1 LYVAVLLMN
10 ERRSWPWMVLASLPA
25 NLLFDFIH
33 GTKIIPAFL
42 FCCADT
48 VQALAGAWLVRRFVT
63 PRPALAT
70 LREFAGLLGF
80 AALLSTVP
88 GAVIGAATLVHFGLS
103 QSFEQSWKVW
113 WGSNVMAVLVFTP
126 FLLAWFSKP
135 GGWRKRVKPPKRFAE
150 ALLLLVSVVIYASLL
165 LVWGRGIMS
174 THRAMAIPLLLWVGL
189 RFGLRA
195 RRPSPCSSR

>member
-1 LYVAVLLMN
+1 LPAGLYVAVLLMN

-70 LREFAGLLGF
+70 LREFAGCWVLRRLLRRCPARSSAQPRWF
-80 AALLSTVP
+80 
-88 GAVIGAATLVHFGLS
+88 HFGLS

-135 GGWRKRVKPPKRFAE
+135 GGWPQA
-150 ALLLLVSVVIYASLL
+150 
-165 LVWGRGIMS
+165 
-174 THRAMAIPLLLWVGL
+174 
-189 RFGLRA
+189 
-195 RRPSPCSSR
+195 C